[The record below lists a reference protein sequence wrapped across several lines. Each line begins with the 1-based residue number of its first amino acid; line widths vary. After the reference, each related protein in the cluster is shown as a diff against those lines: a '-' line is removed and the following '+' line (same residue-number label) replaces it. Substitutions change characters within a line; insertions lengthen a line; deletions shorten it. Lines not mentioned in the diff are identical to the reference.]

1 MTARINEAGLL
12 PMQLLDTQTEKY
24 KAEANAKFQARESPG
39 TETGVS
45 SHGKGRGR
53 ACQAAFTTIPLTGQV
68 IHDHLSG

>member
-45 SHGKGRGR
+45 SHGKEGAGLVK
-53 ACQAAFTTIPLTGQV
+53 QHSQPFP
-68 IHDHLSG
+68 